1 VLAFD
6 GRRDAP
12 SVLLRVAI
20 VVLTLSTAYIH
31 YTLGGM
37 MFMANA
43 AGFLV
48 LGLAMVAAPLAIA
61 SRYRWLIRAALI
73 VFALMTIAGW
83 LMFGARYSTGYL
95 ATGIEVALVVLLG
108 IEMLRYDGGPVA
120 VAQKGLALFTGVL
133 ARLTGR
139 GAA

>member
-1 VLAFD
+1 MLMFD

-37 MFMANA
+37 MFMLNA
-43 AGFLV
+43 LGYVV
-48 LGLAMVAAPLAIA
+48 LGLAMIAPLAIA
-61 SRYRWLIRAALI
+61 SNYRWLIRAALI
-73 VFALMTIAGW
+73 VFALMTIGGW
-83 LMFGARYSTGYL
+83 LMFGARYWLGYL
-95 ATGIEVALVVLLG
+95 AKGIEIGLIALLF

-120 VAQKGLALFTGVL
+120 VAQRGWALAMSILR
-133 ARLTGR
+133 RLTGR
-139 GAA
+139 SAA

>member
-1 VLAFD
+1 MLMFD

-37 MFMANA
+37 MFLANA
-43 AGFLV
+43 AGYLV
-48 LGLAMVAAPLAIA
+48 FAAAMVAPLGIA

-73 VFALMTIAGW
+73 VFAVLTIGGW
-83 LMFGARYSTGYL
+83 MMFGARIWLGYL
-95 ATGIEVALVVLLG
+95 DKGIEIVLIALLFV
-108 IEMLRYDGGPVA
+108 EMLRYDGGPLA
-120 VAQKGLALFTGVL
+120 VAQRAWELALGVL
-133 ARLTGR
+133 RRLTGR
-139 GAA
+139 SAA

>member
-1 VLAFD
+1 MSAFD
-6 GRRDAP
+6 GRSDAL
-12 SVLLRVAI
+12 SVALRIGIVA
-20 VVLTLSTAYIH
+20 LTLATAYIH

-48 LGLAMVAAPLAIA
+48 LGLAMIVPLALA

-73 VFALMTIAGW
+73 AFALATIGGW
-83 LMFGARYSTGYL
+83 LMFGARYWLGYL
-95 ATGIEVALVVLLG
+95 ATGIEVALIVLLG
-108 IEMLRYDGGPVA
+108 IEMLRYDGGPLA
-120 VAQKGLALFTGVL
+120 VIQKAWALATGVL

-139 GAA
+139 SPA

>member
-1 VLAFD
+1 MLIFD
-6 GRRDAP
+6 GRRDTP
-12 SVLLRVAI
+12 SIVLRLAI
-20 VVLTLSTAYIH
+20 VGLALATAYIH

-48 LGLAMVAAPLAIA
+48 LGVAMVLPLALA
-61 SRYRWLIRAALI
+61 SRYRWLVRAALI
-73 VFALMTIAGW
+73 LFTLATIGGW

-120 VAQKGLALFTGVL
+120 VIQKAWALAMSVL
-133 ARLTGR
+133 QRLTGR
-139 GAA
+139 SAA

>member
-1 VLAFD
+1 MVD

-12 SVLLRVAI
+12 SVLLRAGI

-43 AGFLV
+43 VGYLV
-48 LGLAMVAAPLAIA
+48 FAAAMIAPLAIA

-73 VFALMTIAGW
+73 VFVLATIGGW
-83 LMFGARYSTGYL
+83 LMFGARYWLGYL
-95 ATGIEVALVVLLG
+95 DKGIEIALIALLG
-108 IEMLRYDGGPVA
+108 IEMIRSDGGPVS
-120 VAQKGLALFTGVL
+120 VARRAYDLGLATLR
-133 ARLTGR
+133 RLTSR
-139 GAA
+139 SAA